1 MDGAGEAARQ
11 RRGAQN
17 GMAPRRDWPER
28 GDVSMPIAT
37 VRIAI
42 DELRQM
48 EREGKRLWATPGEA
62 EPYWAEQPRFS
73 FDDEVAAP
81 EDFLS
86 ANGYT
91 AMAEV
96 PADHMLEFM
105 VEMPPPPIG

>member
-1 MDGAGEAARQ
+1 
-11 RRGAQN
+11 
-17 GMAPRRDWPER
+17 
-28 GDVSMPIAT
+28 MPMAT

-42 DELRQM
+42 DELREM
-48 EREGKRLWATPGEA
+48 ERQGKRLWATPGEA

-73 FDDEVAAP
+73 FDDEIAEP

-86 ANGYT
+86 ANGYN

-96 PADHMLEFM
+96 PADRVLEFM